1 VRRYSVS
8 LYLTFEK
15 SEAFWNI
22 RRSGM
27 ALPHVGLDIRGN
39 FRGRRGKTRRVYRMW
54 LNAECNIIR
63 DLDAPK
69 MFYAAAREE

>member
-1 VRRYSVS
+1 
-8 LYLTFEK
+8 
-15 SEAFWNI
+15 
-22 RRSGM
+22 M